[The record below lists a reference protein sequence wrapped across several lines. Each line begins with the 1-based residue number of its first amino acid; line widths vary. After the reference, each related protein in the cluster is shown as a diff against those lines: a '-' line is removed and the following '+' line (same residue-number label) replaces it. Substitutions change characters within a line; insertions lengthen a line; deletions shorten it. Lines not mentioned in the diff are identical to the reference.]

1 MTYKVLS
8 EFCKLLWCLQPLC
21 LFTFV
26 CWSCSVQSSLS
37 CGWVD
42 QRVVHICITFSQT
55 RPSSPFLSWF
65 HFLQSERVGG
75 HSFKERL
82 RDRWRKECRRKS
94 FFFYVSLRLPLFT
107 LRLSTRTFYTFTFFY
122 FGKDINLPQH
132 IRTAALPL
140 ALTRLSCE
148 CLWVCLVLRL
158 ISNLMNVHTPS

>member
-8 EFCKLLWCLQPLC
+8 ELCKLVWCLQSLC

-26 CWSCSVQSSLS
+26 CWSCSVGPSLS

-42 QRVVHICITFSQT
+42 QRVLHRCITFSQT
-55 RPSSPFLSWF
+55 HPSSPFLSRF

-82 RDRWRKECRRKS
+82 RDRWRKECCCKS

-107 LRLSTRTFYTFTFFY
+107 PRLSTRTFYTFTFF
-122 FGKDINLPQH
+122 FISGKDINLPQ
-132 IRTAALPL
+132 IRAAALPL
-140 ALTRLSCE
+140 CLTWLSSE